1 MTQADQTHQTIA
13 PQPRLGPRPLMAHLA
28 GPMVMSMLSCAAL
41 PSWKPGSPLSNTTP
55 DQSKNQKRSQE
66 PENQSNEPTI
76 DSALLAQ
83 AVLAELAHRFSMMG
97 NGIRAYRHFPVRR
110 DAAFQPDTV
119 VWQEGTSCLLG
130 YGLDGRKAPVFIVP
144 SLVNRGYILDL
155 NKEGSFTRWLSEI
168 DHPVYLMDWDSPGD
182 LERRF
187 TLSDYIARLDRAYRS
202 VATGAPPAVLGY
214 CMGGNLALGLVLR
227 LNGLCQT
234 VAMLATP
241 WDFHAEDADRAR
253 GLASS
258 LAGFEPMMEILGE
271 LPVDAIN
278 GLFAGLDP
286 LLAYKKFQRFAD
298 LPKDSAAAQRF
309 VELEDWLNDGIP
321 LAAPVARE
329 CIAGWY
335 GENSPANGTWKLDG
349 HPVNPAEFEGRSLV
363 VIPGADRI
371 VPPASASALAT
382 HLRTCQIVR
391 PNAGHIGMMA
401 SRSAKTTVW
410 PEIANF
416 LATT

>member
-1 MTQADQTHQTIA
+1 MTQADQTHQAIT
-13 PQPRLGPRPLMAHLA
+13 PRLGPRPLMAHLA
-28 GPMVMSMLSCAAL
+28 GPMMMSMLSCAAL
-41 PSWKPGSPLSNTTP
+41 PTWKPGLPLSNEAP
-55 DQSKNQKRSQE
+55 SPQKNRKRSQE
-66 PENQSNEPTI
+66 HENPTNEPTI
-76 DSALLAQ
+76 DPAVLTQ
-83 AVLAELAHRFSMMG
+83 AVLTELTRRFSMMG

-110 DAAFQPDTV
+110 KSAFQPDTV

-130 YGLDGRKAPVFIVP
+130 YGLGGSAAPVFIVP

-155 NKEGSFTRWLSEI
+155 NEDGSFVRWLSDI
-168 DHPVYLMDWDSPGD
+168 GHPVYLMDWDAPGD
-182 LERRF
+182 QERRF

-202 VATGAPPAVLGY
+202 VTTDRPPAVLGY
-214 CMGGNLALGLVLR
+214 CMGGNLALGLALR
-227 LNGLCQT
+227 LNGLCRT
-234 VAMLATP
+234 LAMLATP

-253 GLASS
+253 SLASS
-258 LAGFEPMMEILGE
+258 LAGFEPIMEVLGE

-335 GENSPANGTWKLDG
+335 GENSPANGAWKLDG
-349 HPVNPAEFEGRSLV
+349 RPVDPAEFQGRSLV
-363 VIPGADRI
+363 VIPDADRI
-371 VPPASASALAT
+371 VPPASASALAMR
-382 HLRTCQIVR
+382 LRTCQTVR
-391 PNAGHIGMMA
+391 PKAGHIGMMA

-410 PEIANF
+410 PEIADF
-416 LATT
+416 LANT